1 MWHNDIKV
9 NATFTANGFKDV
21 WAHIGTVGWRKV
33 KTDAAVNVSNL
44 YTMLS
49 TAHAHGRLVN
59 AHLDGNE
66 IDIAYL
72 K

>member
-9 NATFTANGFKDV
+9 NATFSANGFKDV
-21 WAHIGTVGWRKV
+21 WAHIGTLGWRKL
-33 KTDAAVNVSNL
+33 KTDAAVSVSNL
-44 YTMLS
+44 YPLLS
-49 TAHAHGRLVN
+49 TARAHDRLVN
-59 AHLDGNE
+59 AHLDNNE

>member
-1 MWHNDIKV
+1 MWINDIKV

-21 WAHIGTVGWRKV
+21 WAHIGTLGWRRV
-33 KTDAAVNVSNL
+33 KTDATTNVSNL
-44 YTMLS
+44 YSMLS
-49 TAHAHGRLVN
+49 AAHAHDRNVN
-59 AHLDGNE
+59 AHLDNNE